1 MTPVDPP
8 KPDVE
13 GALYEIIGHL
23 GAADSQS
30 LPSDDQIIM
39 EHVRQSRQ
47 LAKKILSELL
57 DVQQGKYK
65 R

>member
-1 MTPVDPP
+1 MTPVVPP
-8 KPDVE
+8 EPDVE

-39 EHVRQSRQ
+39 EHVRQSKN
-47 LAKKILSELL
+47 LAKKILGELFA
-57 DVQQGKYK
+57 VQQGKIK
-65 R
+65 